1 MKSHTVMRYILVAAD
16 KSSKLPINI
25 PDDII
30 VKKPTSI
37 IHKTPKLKAPKKK
50 VKRNSSKSKATL
62 VKKHKQS
69 AKSIAK

>member
-1 MKSHTVMRYILVAAD
+1 MKPYTVMRYILVAAD

-30 VKKPTSI
+30 VKIPTSI

-50 VKRNSSKSKATL
+50 VKRNSSKSKTL